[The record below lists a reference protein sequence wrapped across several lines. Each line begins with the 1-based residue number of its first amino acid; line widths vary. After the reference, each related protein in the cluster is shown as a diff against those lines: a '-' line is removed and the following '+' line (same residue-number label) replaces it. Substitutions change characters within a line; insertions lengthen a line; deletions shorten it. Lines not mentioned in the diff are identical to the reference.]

1 MGREDVWVGAGLGIS
16 EGQEDGVV
24 WMRGWLARG

>member
-1 MGREDVWVGAGLGIS
+1 VGREDVWVGGLGIS

-24 WMRGWLARG
+24 WLRGWLARG